1 MLFIP
6 ICTLVGL
13 ASGMII
19 AILDK
24 SYKPLLSG
32 TVGGAI
38 AGVLASY
45 MCNVCINFFN
55 AFVAGLNGNI

>member
-6 ICTLVGL
+6 ICTLIGL
-13 ASGMII
+13 TSGIII

-24 SYKPLLSG
+24 SSKPLLG
-32 TVGGAI
+32 GAVGGAI
-38 AGVLASY
+38 AGVLAAY

-55 AFVAGLNGNI
+55 AFITGLNANV